1 MADEKIVIKID
12 VDARTTAIERTTQ
25 AVKRLKREAGKF
37 SSGRSDVTTYLNQ
50 MGTVATKNFG
60 ALRRHFDFF
69 DRGVKMMGTGLKK
82 FVTVS
87 IKGLILEMALLG
99 ATMIGIHALFAT
111 GNFLAKAYSGTMQI
125 LAGAAASAAVT
136 IATAAAAIR
145 EQQAAMFAYRG
156 KGAGEFGSG
165 LNQATVAMRALQMDA
180 SLAGLG
186 VENLNKAYAAMS
198 KTMTTPQ
205 INASTNLFKSL
216 MDFGAAGQDPGA
228 AAEKVGAMIAA
239 LSDSKKSL
247 SDVKA
252 AATAIGPEMTEALKK
267 ANVKTKDQLKQL
279 VMSGELAKL
288 GGVAGQFDAV
298 NQTLIGQMRGFFNLV
313 RGQFADFGGQF
324 LEPAKIAM
332 QKIFRIISRDLKRMM
347 GAVSEFGSGTMMDG
361 LVSAVDKTSTWMVN
375 LVEKWL
381 PKAEGF
387 FGRIGDWWDGFK
399 HGWKQMVD
407 SMRPFLEGAKVLE
420 EAFSPIWS
428 AIKAGSQNFT
438 QFNDLLQENSDD
450 VLEFG
455 ERAGEL
461 IRAVSDFAMKM
472 KAAFF
477 DILPLINDVV
487 KGVTDMFKL
496 FAGAKTMFAGAG
508 MFGSLLPIMAMF
520 VGGKTMSQTKGGFLP
535 KNLSTMNVNA
545 TNVTI
550 ASPGIGG
557 PVAPGFSSG
566 RTGGAPAGPGAVGST
581 LPATHAAYYGGATAT
596 QRPRFTDPAVGP
608 LNPAYSPGRIAQA
621 RMKMRYNRSE
631 TRLGAAIFG
640 NEKQGIKGINN
651 SMTARMGVGMGMGM
665 LSQYAPEE
673 MSGALALGGTVGMF
687 NPMAGLAVG
696 LGGAALQAGGSG
708 SGALA
713 GAGGGAAIGMMVA
726 GPAGA
731 AVGAAIGL
739 VGGAI
744 IGNSNK
750 LKRQA
755 EASRGVISGAFDG
768 LVNSIQ
774 SVAFSQIAENRK
786 ILEAG
791 GSLEGKEA
799 ALGGGGRILKNKLA
813 PLASEAGSV
822 MAMGKTGKTHYG
834 QNIIAGAGTG
844 AMMGAYAAAPFAAVM
859 GPLALGIGAA
869 GGAVVGAAIGGVVSL
884 ADYAIGR
891 FRGDSKKA
899 NAQSELIQ
907 KIYDNQAAYGLE
919 ISEEQLETMK
929 KDKEAALEEVG
940 TKLKNIGDTYT
951 KMDDIYKERTDLLS
965 EMSGKSGAEIEVL
978 AQQLGVNL
986 YDSTKDFMEVARELG
1001 IALVQST
1008 AEMKAANR
1016 EALLAPTNMFETE
1029 IKALKAAETLDIKA
1043 RTIKDQFD
1051 AGGLSEEATLQYAS
1065 DMSADML
1072 AFYKGD
1078 SIKAFFEMQK
1088 ALGAGGTQYQE
1099 GGALTG
1105 MESVLAPLFARLQ
1118 AEQKTL
1124 LVDQGIIG
1132 IQGILG
1138 ESNLTAS
1145 NADLKALIN
1154 SMDPKKQEMFLSM
1167 IESESFNEVA
1177 GRMGGTEA
1185 YLKTLGFDPSKIKEL
1200 DPLINEMTGD
1210 MSEVAEN
1217 MGIAVGDF
1225 KTAVDNLILQGKQIF
1240 QPQGERPEWFTKA
1253 AFDEIMGI
1261 DDTSSPRGKGIGDT
1275 TSSRLSQTMGRHA
1288 AMNGQLTGTRTM
1300 TSAFRTFGLGSPSSD
1315 HATGRAY
1322 DLTGQ
1327 NLGAYSKLVHA
1338 NGGFAEFHGTGGGRH
1353 LHVVP
1358 GPGPIGDTASP
1369 NSMAMAPQKSSAM
1382 VGGGGVTVNMNV
1394 YPGSNMNTKE
1404 FASMVIT
1411 QLKAEMKNAEQRA

>member
-12 VDARTTAIERTTQ
+12 VDARTTSIEKTTQ
-25 AVKRLKREAGKF
+25 AIKRLKRESGKF
-37 SSGRSDVTTYLNQ
+37 SSGRSDVNTYLKKMDN
-50 MGTVATKNFG
+50 GLTKSTNN
-60 ALRRHFDFF
+60 LRRHFDFLDKGIKAF
-69 DRGVKMMGTGLKK
+69 GGVLTK
-82 FVTVS
+82 FVTMAL
-87 IKGLILEMALLG
+87 KGVIVEMALMG
-99 ATMIGIHALFAT
+99 AAMIGIHGLFIA
-111 GNFLAKAYSGTMQI
+111 GKFLAKAYAGAMQVI
-125 LAGAAASAAVT
+125 AGGAAAAAVT

-156 KGAGEFGSG
+156 KGAGELGSG
-165 LNQATVAMRALQMDA
+165 LNQAQTAMRALQMDS

-186 VENLNKAYAAMS
+186 VANLNKAYAAMS
-198 KTMTTPQ
+198 KTMSTPQ
-205 INASTNLFKSL
+205 INASTGLFKSL

-228 AAEKVGAMIAA
+228 AAEKVAVMIAA

-247 SDVKA
+247 GDVKA
-252 AATAIGPEMTEALKK
+252 AATAIGPEMSEALKK

-279 VMSGELAKL
+279 IMSGELAKL

-298 NQTLIGQMRGFFNLV
+298 NQTLIGQIKTFFNLV

-324 LEPAKIAM
+324 LEPAKVAM
-332 QKIFRIISRDLKRMM
+332 QKIFRIVGRDIKRLM
-347 GAVSEFGSGTMMDG
+347 GAISGFGTGTLMDG

-381 PKAEGF
+381 PRAEGF
-387 FGRIGDWWDGFK
+387 FGRIGNWWTGFK

-407 SMRPFLEGAKVLE
+407 GMRPFIEGAKVLE

-428 AIKAGSQNFT
+428 ALKAGAQNFV
-438 QFNDLLQENSDD
+438 QFNDLLQENRDE

-461 IRAVSDFAMKM
+461 IRSVSNFSMKL
-472 KAAFF
+472 KEAFF

-487 KGVTDMFKL
+487 KGVKEMFDL
-496 FAGAKTMFAGAG
+496 LAGGMTKFAGAG
-508 MFGSLLPIMAMF
+508 MFGSLLPLMAMF
-520 VGGKTMSQTKGGFLP
+520 VGGKRMSQTKGGFLP

-581 LPATHAAYYGGATAT
+581 LPTTHAAYYGGATAT
-596 QRPRFTDPAVGP
+596 QRNLMGPAVGP
-608 LNPAYSPGRIAQA
+608 LTPGYTPGRLEQA
-621 RMKMRYNRSE
+621 RMRMRYNRSE
-631 TRLGAAIFG
+631 TQIGARIFG
-640 NEKQGIKGINN
+640 NEKAGITGINN

-696 LGGAALQAGGSG
+696 LGGAALQAGGAG

-774 SVAFSQIAENRK
+774 SVAVDKIAENRK

-799 ALGGGGRILKNKLA
+799 ALGGGGRILRKKLD
-813 PLASEAGSV
+813 PLRAEADSV
-822 MAMGKTGKTHYG
+822 LAMGKTNKTSYG
-834 QNIIAGAGTG
+834 RNMAVGA
-844 AMMGAYAAAPFAAVM
+844 
-859 GPLALGIGAA
+859 GIGAGYGAAVGTAA
-869 GGAVVGAAIGGVVSL
+869 GLGVLSVPAAAVGAAAGAVIGAAVGGIVSIG
-884 ADYAIGR
+884 DYAIGR
-891 FRGDSKKA
+891 FQGDSKKA
-899 NAQSELIQ
+899 KAQEQLIQ
-907 KIYDNQAAYGLE
+907 KIYDNQAAYGLK

-929 KDKEAALEEVG
+929 KDKEAALEEIG
-940 TKLKNIGDTYT
+940 TKLENVGKTYD
-951 KMDDIYKERTDLLS
+951 KMDDIYSARTDLLS

-1001 IALVQST
+1001 IALVRSA

-1029 IKALKAAETLDIKA
+1029 IKALKSVEALDMKA

-1051 AGGLSEEATLQYAS
+1051 AGGLSEESKLQYAA

-1088 ALGAGGTQYQE
+1088 AVGVGGAQYQK
-1099 GGALTG
+1099 GGALEG
-1105 MESVLAPLFARLQ
+1105 MESVLAPLFSRLQ

-1132 IQGILG
+1132 IQGKLA
-1138 ESNLTAS
+1138 ENDMTAS
-1145 NADLKALIN
+1145 NADLKAMIN
-1154 SMDPKKQEMFLSM
+1154 AMDPAKQQQFLSM
-1167 IESESFNEVA
+1167 IESGSFTEVA

-1185 YLKTLGFDPSKIKEL
+1185 YLKSQGLDPSKIKSLE
-1200 DPLINEMTGD
+1200 PIINEMTGD
-1210 MSEVAEN
+1210 LGPVAES
-1217 MGIAVGDF
+1217 MGLAAADF
-1225 KTAVDNLILQGKQIF
+1225 KTAVENFVKQGAAIF
-1240 QPQGERPEWFTKA
+1240 GPQGERPEWFTKA
-1253 AFDEIMGI
+1253 AFDELMAG
-1261 DDTSSPRGKGIGDT
+1261 DTSSPRGKGIGDT
-1275 TSSRLSQTMGRHA
+1275 TSSRLAQTMSRHA
-1288 AMNGQLTGTRTM
+1288 SMNGQLTGTRTI

-1338 NGGFAEFHGTGGGRH
+1338 NGGFAEFHGNNANRH

-1358 GPGPIGDTASP
+1358 GPGAMGDTSVP
-1369 NSMAMAPQKSSAM
+1369 SFGRMPQSMPGQSGSSTTNNI
-1382 VGGGGVTVNMNV
+1382 TVNGA
-1394 YPGSNMNTKE
+1394 PGQSPE
-1404 FASMVIT
+1404 AIAAAVI
-1411 QLKAEMKNAEQRA
+1411 QKIEARERNIRERR

>member
-12 VDARTTAIERTTQ
+12 VDARTTSIEKTTQ
-25 AVKRLKREAGKF
+25 AIKRLKRESGKF
-37 SSGRSDVTTYLNQ
+37 SSGRSDVNTYLQKMDN
-50 MGTVATKNFG
+50 GLTKSTNN
-60 ALRRHFDFF
+60 LRRHFDFLDKGIKAF
-69 DRGVKMMGTGLKK
+69 GGVLTK
-82 FVTVS
+82 FVTMAL
-87 IKGLILEMALLG
+87 KGVIAEMALMG
-99 ATMIGIHALFAT
+99 AAMIGIHGLFIA
-111 GNFLAKAYSGTMQI
+111 GKFLAKAYAGAMQVI
-125 LAGAAASAAVT
+125 AGGAAAAAVT

-156 KGAGEFGSG
+156 KGAGELGSG
-165 LNQATVAMRALQMDA
+165 LNQAQTAMRALQMDS

-186 VENLNKAYAAMS
+186 VANLNKAYAAMS
-198 KTMTTPQ
+198 KTMSTPQ
-205 INASTNLFKSL
+205 INASTGLFKSL

-228 AAEKVGAMIAA
+228 AAEKVAVMIAA

-252 AATAIGPEMTEALKK
+252 AATAIGPEMSEALKK

-279 VMSGELAKL
+279 IMSGELAKL

-298 NQTLIGQMRGFFNLV
+298 NQTLIGQIKTFFNLV
-313 RGQFADFGGQF
+313 KGQFADFGGQF
-324 LEPAKIAM
+324 LEPAKVAM
-332 QKIFRIISRDLKRMM
+332 QKIFRIVGRDIKRLM
-347 GAVSEFGSGTMMDG
+347 GAISGFGTGTLMDG

-381 PKAEGF
+381 PRAEGF
-387 FGRIGDWWDGFK
+387 FGRIGNWWNGFK

-407 SMRPFLEGAKVLE
+407 GMRPFIEGAKVLE

-428 AIKAGSQNFT
+428 ALKAGAQNFV
-438 QFNDLLQENSDD
+438 QFNDLLQENRDE

-461 IRAVSDFAMKM
+461 IRSVSNFSMKL
-472 KAAFF
+472 KEAFF

-487 KGVTDMFKL
+487 KGVKEMFDL
-496 FAGAKTMFAGAG
+496 LAGGMTKFAGAG
-508 MFGSLLPIMAMF
+508 MFGSLLPLMAMF
-520 VGGKTMSQTKGGFLP
+520 VGGKRMSQTKGGFLP

-566 RTGGAPAGPGAVGST
+566 RTGGAPAGPGTVGST
-581 LPATHAAYYGGATAT
+581 LPTTHAAYYGGATAT
-596 QRPRFTDPAVGP
+596 QRNLMGPAVGP
-608 LNPAYSPGRIAQA
+608 LSPGYTPGRLAQA
-621 RMKMRYNRSE
+621 RMRMRYNRSE
-631 TRLGAAIFG
+631 TQIGARIFG
-640 NEKQGIKGINN
+640 NEKAGITGLNN

-696 LGGAALQAGGSG
+696 LGGAAMKANGAG

-713 GAGGGAAIGMMVA
+713 GAGGGAALGMMIA

-731 AVGAAIGL
+731 AVGAAIGV

-744 IGNSNK
+744 MGNANK
-750 LKRQA
+750 LRIQA

-774 SVAFSQIAENRK
+774 SVAVAKIAENRK

-799 ALGGGGRILKNKLA
+799 ALGGGGRILNKKLA
-813 PLASEAGSV
+813 PLRAEADSV
-822 MAMGKTGKTHYG
+822 MAMGKTDKTYYG
-834 QNIIAGAGTG
+834 QNILAGAGTG
-844 AMMGAYAAAPFAAVM
+844 AMMGAYAAAPFAALM
-859 GPLALGIGAA
+859 GPLAIGIGAA
-869 GGAVVGAAIGGVVSL
+869 GGAVLGAAVGGVYSL

-891 FRGDSKKA
+891 FKGDSKKA
-899 NAQSELIQ
+899 KAQEQLIQ
-907 KIYDNQAAYGLE
+907 KIYDNQAEYGLK

-929 KDKEAALEEVG
+929 KDKEAALEEIG
-940 TKLKNIGDTYT
+940 TKLENVGKTYD
-951 KMDDIYKERTDLLS
+951 KMDDIYSARTNLLS

-1001 IALVQST
+1001 IALVRSA

-1029 IKALKAAETLDIKA
+1029 IKALKSVEALDMKA

-1051 AGGLSEEATLQYAS
+1051 AGGLSEESKLQYAA

-1078 SIKAFFEMQK
+1078 SIKTFFEMQK
-1088 ALGAGGTQYQE
+1088 AVGVGGAQYQK
-1099 GGALTG
+1099 GGALEG
-1105 MESVLAPLFARLQ
+1105 MESVLAPLFSRLQ

-1132 IQGILG
+1132 IQGKLA
-1138 ESNLTAS
+1138 ENDMTAS
-1145 NADLKALIN
+1145 NADLKAMIN
-1154 SMDPKKQEMFLSM
+1154 AMDPAKQQQFLSM
-1167 IESESFNEVA
+1167 IESGSFTEVA

-1185 YLKTLGFDPSKIKEL
+1185 YLKSQGLDPSKIKKL

-1210 MSEVAEN
+1210 LDKVAEG
-1217 MGIAVGDF
+1217 MGLAAADF
-1225 KTAVDNLILQGKQIF
+1225 KTAVDNFVKQGAAIF
-1240 QPQGERPEWFTKA
+1240 GPQGERPEWFTKA
-1253 AFDEIMGI
+1253 AFDEIMGTN
-1261 DDTSSPRGKGIGDT
+1261 DTSSPRGNRIGDT
-1275 TSSRLSQTMGRHA
+1275 TSSRLAQTMSRHA
-1288 AMNGQLTGTRTM
+1288 AMNGQLTGTRTI
-1300 TSAFRTFGLGSPSSD
+1300 TSAFRTYGLGSPSSD

-1338 NGGFAEFHGTGGGRH
+1338 NGGFAEFHGNNANRH

-1358 GPGPIGDTASP
+1358 GPGPIGDTRTPAS
-1369 NSMAMAPQKSSAM
+1369 SYMAPQRPSEM
-1382 VGGGGVTVNMNV
+1382 GGGGGVTVNMNV

-1411 QLKAEMKNAEQRA
+1411 QLKAEMKNAEQRS

>member
-12 VDARTTAIERTTQ
+12 VDARTTSIEKTTQ
-25 AVKRLKREAGKF
+25 AIKRLKRESGKF
-37 SSGRSDVTTYLNQ
+37 SSGRSDVNTYLNK
-50 MGTVATKNFG
+50 MDNGLTKSTNQ
-60 ALRRHFDFF
+60 LKRHFDFL
-69 DRGVKMMGTGLKK
+69 DKGVKAFGGVLTK
-82 FVTVS
+82 FVT
-87 IKGLILEMALLG
+87 IALKGVIVEMALMG
-99 ATMIGIHALFAT
+99 AAMIGIHGLFIA
-111 GNFLAKAYSGTMQI
+111 GKFLAKAYAGAMQVI
-125 LAGAAASAAVT
+125 AGGAAAAAVT

-165 LNQATVAMRALQMDA
+165 LNQAQVAMRALQMDA

-186 VENLNKAYAAMS
+186 VANLNKAYASMS

-205 INASTNLFKSL
+205 INASTGLFKSL

-228 AAEKVGAMIAA
+228 AAEKVAVMIAA

-247 SDVKA
+247 GDVKA
-252 AATAIGPEMTEALKK
+252 AATAIGPEMSEALKK

-279 VMSGELAKL
+279 IMSGELAKL

-298 NQTLIGQMRGFFNLV
+298 NQTLIGQIKTFFNLV

-324 LEPAKIAM
+324 LEPAKVAM

-347 GAVSEFGSGTMMDG
+347 GAVSAFGTGTLMDG

-381 PKAEGF
+381 PRAEGF

-399 HGWKQMVD
+399 YGWKQMVD

-428 AIKAGSQNFT
+428 AIKAGAQNFT
-438 QFNDLLQENSDD
+438 QFNDLLQENRTQ

-461 IRAVSDFAMKM
+461 IRSVSNFAMKL

-477 DILPLINDVV
+477 DVLPLINDVV
-487 KGVTDMFKL
+487 KGVKEMFDL
-496 FAGAKTMFAGAG
+496 LAGGMTKFAGAG
-508 MFGSLLPIMAMF
+508 MFGSLLPLMAMF
-520 VGGKTMSQTKGGFLP
+520 VGGKKMSQNKGGFLP
-535 KNLSTMNVNA
+535 SNLSTMNVNA

-550 ASPGIGG
+550 AGPGVGG
-557 PVAPGFSSG
+557 PRAPGFSSG
-566 RTGGAPAGPGAVGST
+566 RTGGPVPTGTGMGST
-581 LPATHAAYYGGATAT
+581 LPTTHAAYYGGATGT
-596 QRPRFTDPAVGP
+596 PRNLMGPAVGP
-608 LNPAYSPGRIAQA
+608 LTPGYTPGRLAQA
-621 RMKMRYNRSE
+621 RMRMRYNRSE
-631 TRLGAAIFG
+631 TQIGARIFG
-640 NEKQGIKGINN
+640 NEKAGITGLNN

-696 LGGAALQAGGSG
+696 LGGAALQAGGAG

-713 GAGGGAAIGMMVA
+713 GAGGGAAMGMMVA

-768 LVNSIQ
+768 LINSIQ
-774 SVAFSQIAENRK
+774 SVAVTQIEENRK

-791 GSLEGKEA
+791 GSLAGRGT
-799 ALGGGGRILKNKLA
+799 ALGGGSKILNKKLGG
-813 PLASEAGSV
+813 LRGEADSV
-822 MAMGKTGKTHYG
+822 LAMGKTDKTSYG
-834 QNIIAGAGTG
+834 RNALVGAGTG
-844 AMMGAYAAAPFAAVM
+844 AMIGGYAGSGFGPVGIAV
-859 GPLALGIGAA
+859 
-869 GGAVVGAAIGGVVSL
+869 GAVVGGVVGASVTTAVSIGDWAIGKL
-884 ADYAIGR
+884 K
-891 FRGDSKKA
+891 GDGKKA
-899 NAQSELIQ
+899 KAQTALIQ
-907 KIYDNQAAYGLE
+907 KIYDNQSAYGLS
-919 ISEEQLETMK
+919 ISEEQLATMK
-929 KDKEAALEEVG
+929 EDKEAALGELGKRLDGVG
-940 TKLKNIGDTYT
+940 KTYE
-951 KMDDIYKERTDLLS
+951 KMDEIYSARTSLLA

-986 YDSTKDFMEVARELG
+986 YDSTVEFTEVAKALG
-1001 IALVQST
+1001 VALVRSA

-1016 EALLAPTNMFETE
+1016 EALLAPTSMFETE
-1029 IKALKAAETLDIKA
+1029 IKAIKASETLDMKA
-1043 RTIKDQFD
+1043 RTIKDQF
-1051 AGGLSEEATLQYAS
+1051 AGGALSEESKMQYVM

-1072 AFYKGD
+1072 SFYKGD
-1078 SIKAFFEMQK
+1078 AIKAFFEMQK
-1088 ALGAGGTQYQE
+1088 AVGVGGTQYQE
-1099 GGALTG
+1099 GNALSGMEGAL
-1105 MESVLAPLFARLQ
+1105 APFFSRMF
-1118 AEQKTL
+1118 AEQKTNL
-1124 LVDQGIIG
+1124 INQGIVG
-1132 IQGILG
+1132 IQGKLG

-1145 NADLKALIN
+1145 NADLSAMIGG
-1154 SMDPKKQEMFLSM
+1154 MDSKKQQEFLSV
-1167 IESESFNEVA
+1167 IESGSFGEAA

-1185 YLKTLGFDPSKIKEL
+1185 YLKYMGLDPSKIKAMDPVVNEL
-1200 DPLINEMTGD
+1200 TGD
-1210 MSEVAEN
+1210 LDVVAQG
-1217 MGIAVGDF
+1217 MGIAAADF
-1225 KTAVDNLILQGKQIF
+1225 KTAVDNFVKQGAAIF
-1240 QPQGERPEWFTKA
+1240 GPQGERPEWFTKA
-1253 AFDEIMGI
+1253 AFDELMTTN
-1261 DDTSSPRGKGIGDT
+1261 DTYSPRGKGIGDT
-1275 TSSRLSQTMGRHA
+1275 TSSRLEQTMGRHA
-1288 AMNGQLTGTRTM
+1288 AMNGQLAGTRNI

-1338 NGGFAEFHGTGGGRH
+1338 NGGFAEFHGNNANRH

-1358 GPGPIGDTASP
+1358 GPGAMGDTAVPSFGKMP
-1369 NSMAMAPQKSSAM
+1369 QSMPGQSGSS
-1382 VGGGGVTVNMNV
+1382 VTNNITVNGA
-1394 YPGSNMNTKE
+1394 PGQSPE
-1404 FASMVIT
+1404 AIAAAVI
-1411 QLKAEMKNAEQRA
+1411 QKIDARERNIRERR